1 MVYPIFS
8 HSIADSH
15 DYYLQYILVNR
26 PPKIFASSARLPA
39 WHICRFDQWEF
50 QDPEMEVPTIYK
62 AYRVC
67 KGISAQHMAL
77 YGTNVPPF

>member
-1 MVYPIFS
+1 MI
-8 HSIADSH
+8 
-15 DYYLQYILVNR
+15 YYLHYIYWSTAPQKLASR
-26 PPKIFASSARLPA
+26 PSCESKPVCTAAGMAPA
-39 WHICRFDQWEF
+39 ICRFDQWEF